1 MASIAVTTEWSD
13 PSASLTADQA
23 YIVQN
28 KGSGVVQ
35 FYEGSSFDASTNDG
49 DGILIV
55 PLHDGGSGNS
65 DLRWTYDSSNQVR
78 MRMSGGIPN
87 TTNSVEF
94 APAA

>member
-1 MASIAVTTEWSD
+1 MASIAVTAAWSD
-13 PSASLTADQA
+13 PTASLTADQA

-28 KGSGVVQ
+28 KSSGVVQ
-35 FYEGSSFDASTNDG
+35 FFEGATFDATTNAN
-49 DGILIV
+49 DGILLV

-65 DLRWTYDSSNQVR
+65 DMRWTFDPTSMVR

-87 TTNSVEF
+87 TTNVVEF